1 MKYILNSS
9 RESRVLEGCSWRL
22 SFFFVFFL
30 LSIGPLSVSQGVAQ
44 DYPTRALRIIVP
56 FPPGGGNDILA
67 RRLAQVL
74 TPALAKPV
82 IVDNKPGA
90 SSIIGTEFVAKAP
103 PDGYTILMG
112 NNGALT
118 INPSMFPELQY
129 DPVKDFAPITLL
141 GSAPLAW
148 LVHPSVPA
156 RSVQELIALAKTRPG
171 QLNFGSAGIGIVTH
185 LAPEML
191 KSMARIELTAIP
203 YKSAGGV
210 ISDLISGQIDMLFTS
225 MIVALPAVRSGRVR
239 IIAFTSAERSSVL
252 PDVPT
257 IAESGFPG
265 YEATVWYAILAPA
278 RTHQEVIK
286 RLNVEFVKALNNP
299 KVRESLVVDGAQVI
313 GSSPE
318 ALSAVIRSDLAKWAR
333 VIKEAGLARNKGGDS

>member
-1 MKYILNSS
+1 MRYIVDSS
-9 RESRVLEGCSWRL
+9 RENRVVVGYSRRL
-22 SFFFVFFL
+22 SFFFVFVL
-30 LSIGPLSVSQGVAQ
+30 LSIVPLSVSQGVAQ
-44 DYPTRALRIIVP
+44 DYPAKALRIIVP

-74 TPALAKPV
+74 TAPLGQPV
-82 IVDNKPGA
+82 VVDNRPGA
-90 SSIIGTEFVAKAP
+90 SSIIGTELVAKAP

-118 INPSMFPELQY
+118 INPNVFHELPY

-141 GSAPLAW
+141 GSAPLTL

-156 RSVQELIALAKTRPG
+156 RSVTELIALAKARPG
-171 QLNFGSAGIGIVTH
+171 RLNFGSAGIGIVTH
-185 LAPEML
+185 LAAEML
-191 KSMARIELTAIP
+191 KSMARIEMTAIP
-203 YKSAGGV
+203 YKGVGGA
-210 ISDLISGQIDMLFTS
+210 INDLFSGQIDMIFTG
-225 MIVALPAVRSGRVR
+225 MIAALPAVRSGRLR
-239 IIAFTSAERSSVL
+239 ILAITSAQRSTVL

-265 YEATVWYAILAPA
+265 YEATVWYSILAPA

-286 RLNVEFVKALNNP
+286 RLNVEFVKALKNP
-299 KVRESLVVDGAQVI
+299 KVRDSLLLDGAQVI

-333 VIKEAGLARNKGGDS
+333 VIKEAGLTP